1 MLYLIV
7 KCNEI
12 NSWEC
17 DITKDPLYIR
27 DEKNI
32 PSICLNKGY
41 ELYKVFPNGN
51 LSLFKSYDK
60 KITRKDLTGIKI

>member
-1 MLYLIV
+1 MIYLIV

-17 DITKDPLYIR
+17 DVVRDPLYLR

-32 PSICLNKGY
+32 ASIFLNKGY
-41 ELYKVFPNGN
+41 ELYKILPSGN
-51 LSLFKSYDK
+51 LSLFKPYDK

>member
-1 MLYLIV
+1 MLYLVV

-32 PSICLNKGY
+32 PSTCLNKGY
-41 ELYKVFPNGN
+41 ELYIIFFFLN
-51 LSLFKSYDK
+51 LMIK
-60 KITRKDLTGIKI
+60 KLPEKT